1 MKIMQLP
8 QKVSISISGKH
19 YFGCDYIFSNIYG
32 SCVFSEEDRPSF
44 ACDEDLEKVAKDPES
59 GDYSRE
65 SLDEFIGEACCDEL
79 DLSTMPECNKEIEY
93 TTVGTLESDGSGGV
107 LIRYSGDFTPI
118 CIHAQ
123 DAKFS
128 LNGQDDDFSE
138 LVFETGKR
146 NYIAL
151 PESLFK
157 EDEPEENENQSPI
170 MLCLSAEC
178 VENNITESGGSLHV
192 SYSIEVNGICAE
204 VTDFTLTATS
214 MDNFCNNTV
223 ATL

>member
-1 MKIMQLP
+1 MKVMHLP
-8 QKVSISISGKH
+8 RKVSISISGKH

-32 SCVFSEEDRPSF
+32 SSVFSEEEKIGF
-44 ACDEDLEKVAKDPES
+44 TTAEDLEKVAKDPES
-59 GDYSRE
+59 GDFSSE
-65 SLDEFIGEACCDEL
+65 SLDEFIEENSGNEL
-79 DLSTMPECNKEIEY
+79 DLSTMPESRKEIEY
-93 TTVGTLESDGSGGV
+93 STIGTLQSDGNGGV

-123 DAKFS
+123 SSKIS

-138 LVFETGKR
+138 LIFEKGKR

-151 PESLFK
+151 PESLFMDSN
-157 EDEPEENENQSPI
+157 EEENENQSPI

-178 VENNITESGGSLHV
+178 VDNNITEGGGSLHV
-192 SYSIEVNGICAE
+192 NYSIEVNGICAE

-214 MDNFCNNTV
+214 METTNP
-223 ATL
+223 TLTTSF